1 MCGAR
6 HLLGCAATVITRNE
20 MKKIYWLVLVA
31 LILLSSGGLIVPSAN
46 ASESDLR
53 VMSFNIRNGTAND
66 GANHW
71 DLRKEF
77 LYDVIRD
84 EAPDVLGLQEAV
96 RFQLDALN
104 QQLPEYAEVGIISDS
119 TRHTGQFSAILY
131 RKDRFEVQAT
141 GDFWLSD
148 TPEVPSKSWGNHHL
162 RICTWVRLLDQ
173 ATAQAFYVYNTHMD
187 DGSQPSREKAAELI
201 MQHFH
206 RQTHQAPLILMG
218 DLNVAEDNP
227 VIAYLTGNGKLN
239 GEATPL
245 TMVDTFR
252 FIHPYET
259 TVGTFNGFK
268 GHASGPKIDYIFAS
282 AEFHTLNAGVVR
294 TSREG
299 RTPSDHF
306 PVTAHLRFKATN

>member
-1 MCGAR
+1 MKT
-6 HLLGCAATVITRNE
+6 LLR
-20 MKKIYWLVLVA
+20 LSL
-31 LILLSSGGLIVPSAN
+31 LLSVSISALMAN
-46 ASESDLR
+46 VSENDLR

-71 DLRKEF
+71 NLRKEF

-104 QQLPEYAEVGIISDS
+104 QHLPEYGEVGIISDS
-119 TRHTGQFSAILY
+119 TRHTGQYSAILY
-131 RKDRFEVQAT
+131 RKDRFELQAT

-162 RICTWVRLLDQ
+162 RICTWVRLVDK

-187 DGSQPSREKAAELI
+187 DGSQPSREKSVELM

-206 RQTHQAPLILMG
+206 QQTLSAPLILMG
-218 DLNVAEDNP
+218 DLNAGEDNP
-227 VIAYLTGNGKLN
+227 AVAYLTGA
-239 GEATPL
+239 EESESAAPV

-252 FIHPYET
+252 VVHPDEQT
-259 TVGTFNGFK
+259 AGTFNGFK
-268 GHASGPKIDYIFAS
+268 GRVDGAKIDYIFVSPEFRTLDAS
-282 AEFHTLNAGVVR
+282 IVR

-306 PVTAHLRFKATN
+306 PVTAHLRFR

>member
-1 MCGAR
+1 MKT
-6 HLLGCAATVITRNE
+6 LLP
-20 MKKIYWLVLVA
+20 LSL
-31 LILLSSGGLIVPSAN
+31 LLSVSISALMAN
-46 ASESDLR
+46 VSENDLR

-206 RQTHQAPLILMG
+206 RQTHTAPLVLMG
-218 DLNVAEDNP
+218 DLNVGEDNS
-227 VIAYLTGNGKLN
+227 VISYLKGERELTGS
-239 GEATPL
+239 TPVR
-245 TMVDTFR
+245 MVDTFR
-252 FIHPYET
+252 ARHPDEQ
-259 TVGTFNGFK
+259 TVGTFNGFE
-268 GHASGPKIDYIFAS
+268 GRVNGPKIDYIFVSPDILTLDAS
-282 AEFHTLNAGVVR
+282 IVR

-306 PVTAHLRFKATN
+306 PVTAQLRLK

>member
-1 MCGAR
+1 MCCSVRLVAIAINVYAITYMCGAR
-6 HLLGCAATVITRNE
+6 DLLGCAATVITRNE
-20 MKKIYWLVLVA
+20 MKKIYWLALVA
-31 LILLSSGGLIVPSAN
+31 IILLSSGGLIVPHAN

-104 QQLPEYAEVGIISDS
+104 QNFPKYGEVGIISDS
-119 TRHTGQFSAILY
+119 TRHTGQYSAILY
-131 RKDRFEVQAT
+131 RKDRFELQAT

-148 TPEVPSKSWGNHHL
+148 TPEVPSKSCGNHHL
-162 RICTWVRLLDQ
+162 RICTWVRLVDK

-187 DGSQPSREKAAELI
+187 DGSQPSREKGVELM

-206 RQTHQAPLILMG
+206 RQTLSAPLILMG
-218 DLNVAEDNP
+218 DLK
-227 VIAYLTGNGKLN
+227 GNG
-239 GEATPL
+239 P
-245 TMVDTFR
+245 
-252 FIHPYET
+252 
-259 TVGTFNGFK
+259 
-268 GHASGPKIDYIFAS
+268 
-282 AEFHTLNAGVVR
+282 
-294 TSREG
+294 
-299 RTPSDHF
+299 
-306 PVTAHLRFKATN
+306 